1 LSACKASAPAQA
13 LINAVPT
20 IPQNDDGPIFAE
32 PWQAQAFAMT
42 LALHE
47 RGLFTWPE
55 WADALS
61 RQIKAAQATG
71 DPDLGDTYYQHW
83 LAALEQL
90 IVEKGVSNPEALHD
104 CADAWDRAAR
114 ATPHGEPIHLSNDAH
129 HRERHKSS

>member
-1 LSACKASAPAQA
+1 MSACRATSPAQA
-13 LINAVPT
+13 LIDTIPT
-20 IPQNDDGPIFAE
+20 IPRNDDGPIFAE

-47 RGLFTWPE
+47 HGVFSWPE

-61 RQIKAAQATG
+61 RQIKAAQAAG
-71 DPDLGDTYYQHW
+71 DPDLGDTYYRHW

-90 IVEKGVSNPEALHD
+90 VVEKGVSNPQSLHD

-114 ATPHGEPIHLSNDAH
+114 ATPHGEPVRLDNDP
-129 HRERHKSS
+129 RRHDRYRPS